1 MNTNTHTHTNM
12 FTYICH
18 IHNKQKMKIQKR
30 RIKWKSIKK
39 EKKRNKKGQSWLL
52 CDSFWSFQSGGLHDE
67 NSRKHNLFLAFG

>member
-1 MNTNTHTHTNM
+1 
-12 FTYICH
+12 
-18 IHNKQKMKIQKR
+18 MKIQKR